1 MRHIMKGLVALSV
14 LSAATALGADLSK
27 GTADRVQLATQRM
40 EKLAAGK
47 VVEYAREYVEAAKVS
62 LLMAQGAGS
71 TGNETLALQQVERAE
86 LQLTVAET
94 KAAEKELSEQVA
106 LNRAE
111 LKRLEA
117 QLERYM
123 QPEEK

>member
-1 MRHIMKGLVALSV
+1 MRHMMIWLVALLV
-14 LSAATALGADLSK
+14 LSAATAFAGELSK
-27 GTADRVQLATQRM
+27 DTADRIQQATQRM
-40 EKLAAGK
+40 EKLASGK
-47 VVEYAREYVEAAKVS
+47 VTDYAREYLDAAKPS
-62 LLMAQGAGS
+62 LLMAHGAGVS
-71 TGNETLALQQVERAE
+71 GNEMLALQQVERAE

-94 KAAEKELSEQVA
+94 KAAEKEVTEEVA

-111 LKRLEA
+111 LKKLEA

>member
-1 MRHIMKGLVALSV
+1 MRHVMGLVALFV
-14 LSAATALGADLSK
+14 LSAASAFGGELSK
-27 GTADRVQLATQRM
+27 ETADRIQLASQRM

-47 VVEYAREYVEAAKVS
+47 VIEYAKEQMEAAKLS
-62 LLMAQGAGS
+62 LLMAQGAAVS
-71 TGNETLALQQVERAE
+71 SNEKLAQQQVERAE

-94 KAAEKELSEQVA
+94 KAAEKEVTEEVA

-111 LKRLEA
+111 LKKLEA

>member
-1 MRHIMKGLVALSV
+1 MRHVMGLVALFV
-14 LSAATALGADLSK
+14 LSAATAFGGELSK
-27 GTADRVQLATQRM
+27 DTADRIQQASQRM

-47 VVEYAREYVEAAKVS
+47 VMEYAKEQMEAAKLS
-62 LLMAQGAGS
+62 LLMAQGAALS
-71 TGNETLALQQVERAE
+71 SNEKLAQQQVERTE

-94 KAAEKELSEQVA
+94 KAAEKEVTEEVA

-111 LKRLEA
+111 LKKLEA

>member
-1 MRHIMKGLVALSV
+1 MRHVMGLVALFV
-14 LSAATALGADLSK
+14 LSAATAFGGELSK
-27 GTADRVQLATQRM
+27 ETADRIQQASQRM

-47 VVEYAREYVEAAKVS
+47 VMEYAKEQMEAAKLS
-62 LLMAQGAGS
+62 LLMAQGAALS
-71 TGNETLALQQVERAE
+71 SNEKLAQQQVERTE

-94 KAAEKELSEQVA
+94 KAAEKEVTEEVA

-111 LKRLEA
+111 LKKLEA

>member
-1 MRHIMKGLVALSV
+1 MRHMIMGLVAL
-14 LSAATALGADLSK
+14 LLFSAATAFGGELTKD
-27 GTADRVQLATQRM
+27 TADRIQQASQRM
-40 EKLAAGK
+40 EKLSAGK
-47 VVEYAREYVEAAKVS
+47 VAEYAREYMEAAKVS
-62 LLMAQGAGS
+62 LLMAQGAGVS
-71 TGNETLALQQVERAE
+71 GNEKVALQQVERAE

-94 KAAEKELSEQVA
+94 KAGEKELTEEVA

-111 LKRLEA
+111 LKKLEA

>member
-1 MRHIMKGLVALSV
+1 MKKIMTGSAAL
-14 LSAATALGADLSK
+14 LLLTAATAFGGELTKD
-27 GTADRVQLATQRM
+27 TADRLPHANQRV
-40 EKLAAGK
+40 EKVSAGK
-47 VVEYAREYVEAAKVS
+47 VIEYAKEYMEAARLS
-62 LLMAQGAGS
+62 LLMAQGAGVG
-71 TGNETLALQQVERAE
+71 GNDKLALQQVERAE

-94 KAAEKELSEQVA
+94 KAAEKELTEEVA

-111 LKRLEA
+111 LKKLES

>member
-1 MRHIMKGLVALSV
+1 MKQIMTGSAAL
-14 LSAATALGADLSK
+14 LLFTAATAFGGELTKD
-27 GTADRVQLATQRM
+27 TADRLQHANQRM
-40 EKLAAGK
+40 EKLSAGK
-47 VVEYAREYVEAAKVS
+47 VIEYAKEYMEAARLS
-62 LLMAQGAGS
+62 LLMAQGAGVG
-71 TGNETLALQQVERAE
+71 GNEKLALQQVERAE

-94 KAAEKELSEQVA
+94 KAAEKELAEEVA

-111 LKRLEA
+111 LKKLES

>member
-1 MRHIMKGLVALSV
+1 MRHVIGLVALSV
-14 LSAATALGADLSK
+14 LSAATAFGGELSK
-27 GTADRVQLATQRM
+27 ETADRVQQASQRM

-47 VVEYAREYVEAAKVS
+47 VFEYAKEQMEAAKLS
-62 LLMAQGAGS
+62 LLMAQGAALS
-71 TGNETLALQQVERAE
+71 SNEKLAQQQVERAE

-94 KAAEKELSEQVA
+94 KAAEKEVTEEVA

-111 LKRLEA
+111 LKKLEA